1 MAVKNGGKALIDVIS
16 IPAEKCV
23 ERAYERGKE
32 EGRLVPREYNINANI
47 NVPKNFHDIMS
58 KYTGK
63 NIEYKIVDNDV
74 ERGKKPILI
83 EQGNLKEKKV
93 EIHDKTRLDEFL
105 RKQNLNP
112 KAQNPQEL
120 YSEDYSQKT
129 STYKFNDS
137 NLGIKVSYT
146 KVSDEAQMIKEQLR
160 TRSTSDG
167 LTDSNKNVTVKKNNQ
182 IGR

>member
-74 ERGKKPILI
+74 ERGKK
-83 EQGNLKEKKV
+83 
-93 EIHDKTRLDEFL
+93 R
-105 RKQNLNP
+105 
-112 KAQNPQEL
+112 
-120 YSEDYSQKT
+120 Y
-129 STYKFNDS
+129 
-137 NLGIKVSYT
+137 
-146 KVSDEAQMIKEQLR
+146 
-160 TRSTSDG
+160 
-167 LTDSNKNVTVKKNNQ
+167 
-182 IGR
+182 